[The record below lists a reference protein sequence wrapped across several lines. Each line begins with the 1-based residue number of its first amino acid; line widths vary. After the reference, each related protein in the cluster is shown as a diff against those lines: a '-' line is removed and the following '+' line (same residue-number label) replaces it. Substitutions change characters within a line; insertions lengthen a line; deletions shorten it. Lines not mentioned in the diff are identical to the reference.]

1 MQFSWMNLECH
12 PGSFFYDTSNSIK
25 AMDLYWEFEA
35 RNKSLKKARN
45 FEKERQQ
52 EIGFIIKSKEGIVIR
67 SKAKEKCNSSHCI
80 AFGSEFNEKFQKN
93 WIFFSR
99 SPLRHL
105 ISNSVGSSI
114 LCSAAINFNTSLA
127 AAVQSKRLH
136 NGVKTILLCQNYFIV
151 SKLFYCVK
159 PWRF

>member
-1 MQFSWMNLECH
+1 MLNQ
-12 PGSFFYDTSNSIK
+12 
-25 AMDLYWEFEA
+25 
-35 RNKSLKKARN
+35 KKVEN
-45 FEKERQQ
+45 
-52 EIGFIIKSKEGIVIR
+52 GFIIK

-159 PWRF
+159 TTLLCQNYFILSNHGYSKGAPNNHLLFTLKNKAYFDPKGVHS

>member
-1 MQFSWMNLECH
+1 M
-12 PGSFFYDTSNSIK
+12 
-25 AMDLYWEFEA
+25 
-35 RNKSLKKARN
+35 
-45 FEKERQQ
+45 
-52 EIGFIIKSKEGIVIR
+52 IKSERKN
-67 SKAKEKCNSSHCI
+67 CNSSHCI

-136 NGVKTILLCQNYFIV
+136 NGVKTILLCQKILPYQNYFIGKSCPFFQKVWCIFLIAQKMCRKLSWKRYLEIVFCLKSADSNCTAV
-151 SKLFYCVK
+151 SKEGKFKMQSLG
-159 PWRF
+159 